1 MTVER
6 NTITE
11 VCAPGE
17 HRRCSAATR
26 ESRLQSG
33 ILFTLNIRTHNVRGV

>member
-1 MTVER
+1 MIVER

-17 HRRCSAATR
+17 HRRYSAAG
-26 ESRLQSG
+26 EQSAVWNF
-33 ILFTLNIRTHNVRGV
+33 IYT